1 MERRNL
7 ELLHKELSQWVQD
20 QTMELVEH
28 LLQGLL
34 ELLQLIIIKVLTN
47 QKDQQEQVE

>member
-1 MERRNL
+1 
-7 ELLHKELSQWVQD
+7 
-20 QTMELVEH
+20 MELVEH
-28 LLQGLL
+28 LLKGLL